1 MEKLV
6 ASAIKFYTA
15 DSDYPIIMTG
25 KRHADILYSMWKSN
39 ILYLKSRAIQGFLTD
54 TDRFVDRYEAKKI
67 AVAANQLIVPEKDTY
82 AELFSEDVW

>member
-6 ASAIKFYTA
+6 ASAIKFYSV

-67 AVAANQLIVPEKDTY
+67 AVVANQLIVPEKDTY